1 MAGLRRKLE
10 NAVKLASL
18 RRGGPDGTLIIVDQ
32 RLERAVEARDIATT
46 MRGALDN
53 WSAVAPTLHT
63 VSGLLNRGDA
73 AGAFALDPA
82 ECTAPLPRA
91 AQFLDGSAYLNHIE
105 LARRAR
111 GDSLPETLET
121 DPLMYQ
127 GASEPLLGAR
137 ETIRVADD
145 EAAGVDFEA
154 ELAVITDAVAM
165 GAEPERAGKS
175 IRLLML
181 LNDISFRRLVP
192 AELAKGFGFV
202 HGKPP
207 SAFSLTAVTPDELG
221 DAWDG
226 RRLSGA
232 LISTLNGT
240 RYGDPDCATEMQFG
254 FPELIAHA
262 AKTRPLGPGTIV
274 GSGTVSNS
282 DRARGSSCILERR
295 MIEKVDGLDSRSKF
309 MHYGDRIRIE
319 YRDAEGADVF
329 GAIEQTVEP
338 AS

>member
-1 MAGLRRKLE
+1 M
-10 NAVKLASL
+10 KLASL
-18 RRGGPDGTLIIVDQ
+18 RRGGPDGTLIIVDR
-32 RLERAVEARDIATT
+32 RLERAVEARDIAPT
-46 MRGALDN
+46 MRAALDN
-53 WSAVAPTLHT
+53 WPALAPTLHT
-63 VSGLLNRGDA
+63 VSELLNKGDA
-73 AGAFALDPA
+73 AGAFALDPT

-137 ETIRVADD
+137 DPIEAADD
-145 EAAGVDFEA
+145 AAAGVDFEA
-154 ELAVITDAVAM
+154 ELAVITDAVPM
-165 GAEPERAGKS
+165 GATPERAGES
-175 IRLLML
+175 IRLVML

-192 AELAKGFGFV
+192 AELEKGFGFV

-207 SAFSLTAVTPDELG
+207 SAFSLAAVTPDELG
-221 DAWDG
+221 GAWDG
-226 RRLSGA
+226 ERLSGA
-232 LISTLNGT
+232 LISTLNGK
-240 RYGDPDCATEMQFG
+240 RFGDPDCATEMQFG

-262 AKTRPLGPGTIV
+262 AKTRPLGPGTII

-295 MIEKVDGLDSRSKF
+295 MIEKVDGLDGRSKF

-319 YRDAEGADVF
+319 YRNAEGADVF
-329 GAIEQTVEP
+329 GAIEQTVAP